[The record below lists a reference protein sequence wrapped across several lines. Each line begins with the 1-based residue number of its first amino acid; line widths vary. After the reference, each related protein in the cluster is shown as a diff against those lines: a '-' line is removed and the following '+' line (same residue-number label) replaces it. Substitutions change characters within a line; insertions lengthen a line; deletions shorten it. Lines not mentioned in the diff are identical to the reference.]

1 MATLLE
7 RPEDAVSATAMAR
20 GFSAR
25 LKEVSSRDTEKL
37 VIFKDNQ
44 PVAVMMNVQ
53 AYQDLVDELEDLRIE
68 AIARDRLTSH
78 QADQTISH
86 EEMRALFDSPRSR
99 DE

>member
-20 GFSAR
+20 GFSAK
-25 LKEVSSRDTEKL
+25 LKEIASRQTERL
-37 VIFKDNQ
+37 VVFKDNQ
-44 PVAVMMNVQ
+44 PAAILMNVQ

-68 AIARDRLTSH
+68 AVSRDRLVSY

-86 EEMRALFDSPRSR
+86 DAMRLLFDQG
-99 DE
+99 E

>member
-20 GFSAR
+20 GFSSR
-25 LKEVSSRDTEKL
+25 LKEISTRDTERL

-68 AIARDRLTSH
+68 AISRDRLASYQGD
-78 QADQTISH
+78 QAVSH
-86 EEMRALFDSPRSR
+86 EDMRALFDA
-99 DE
+99 D

>member
-78 QADQTISH
+78 QADQAISH

>member
-1 MATLLE
+1 MASLLE

-25 LKEVSSRDTEKL
+25 LKEVSSRDTDRL

-68 AIARDRLTSH
+68 AISRDRLASY
-78 QADQTISH
+78 QADQAISH
-86 EEMRALFDSPRSR
+86 GEMRALFEAD
-99 DE
+99 

>member
-1 MATLLE
+1 MASLLE

-25 LKEVSSRDTEKL
+25 LKEVSSRHTDRL

-68 AIARDRLTSH
+68 AISRDRLASY
-78 QADQTISH
+78 QADQAISH
-86 EEMRALFDSPRSR
+86 EEMRALFEAD
-99 DE
+99 

>member
-1 MATLLE
+1 MASLLE

-25 LKEVSSRDTEKL
+25 LKEVSSRATDRL

-68 AIARDRLTSH
+68 AISRDRLASY
-78 QADQTISH
+78 QADQVISH
-86 EEMRALFDSPRSR
+86 EEMRALFEAD
-99 DE
+99 

>member
-1 MATLLE
+1 MASLLE

-25 LKEVSSRDTEKL
+25 LKEVSSRATDRL

-68 AIARDRLTSH
+68 AISRDRLASY
-78 QADQTISH
+78 QADQAISH
-86 EEMRALFDSPRSR
+86 EEMRALFEAD
-99 DE
+99 